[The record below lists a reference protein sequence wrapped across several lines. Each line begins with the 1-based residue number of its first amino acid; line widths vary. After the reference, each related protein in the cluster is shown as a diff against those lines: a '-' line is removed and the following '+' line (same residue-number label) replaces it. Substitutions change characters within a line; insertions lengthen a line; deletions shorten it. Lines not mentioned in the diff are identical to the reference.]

1 MITPIKD
8 INWDST
14 SRVYKVQGYINYFN
28 RTQASIR
35 GTTEILTHYNY
46 YISDGT
52 TPKQYSRDAEN
63 IILNTKFNPAKQLKI
78 TMVSSTF
85 KNFLAIYTEYLKKTG
100 RNPPELPKEH
110 VNSLQYLFDG
120 KFKVTFMGT
129 LVTRKNFSYMIYT
142 GVSFINE
149 PLPTNDFLDDILL
162 RIDGPPEYKIL
173 DFFPKSVDH
182 LFFPDGFGYLTLLV
196 LKDNVNMIIL
206 ANEQDIMQFY
216 EECDHLTNPELQVY
230 FDNLKGKTVKGNVVE
245 YVDGAIRYNRFE
257 DFLCIFK

>member
-1 MITPIKD
+1 
-8 INWDST
+8 
-14 SRVYKVQGYINYFN
+14 
-28 RTQASIR
+28 
-35 GTTEILTHYNY
+35 
-46 YISDGT
+46 
-52 TPKQYSRDAEN
+52 
-63 IILNTKFNPAKQLKI
+63 
-78 TMVSSTF
+78 
-85 KNFLAIYTEYLKKTG
+85 
-100 RNPPELPKEH
+100 
-110 VNSLQYLFDG
+110 
-120 KFKVTFMGT
+120 
-129 LVTRKNFSYMIYT
+129 MIYT

-173 DFFPKSVDH
+173 DFSKISGP
-182 LFFPDGFGYLTLLV
+182 LFFPEGFGYLTLLV

-257 DFLCIFK
+257 DFCVFLNKTTHDFNIYLIFEKYPYYLPRHDLLNPYYKTCRGR